1 LGATRGDVLSEVTC
15 PTLAKIISDTVY
27 FTNTKQITPMQK
39 KLYVTNI
46 WSSMSAKI
54 ISQKLQQSTESMT
67 FNVGT
72 HIWSSMSAKIIS
84 QKLQQSTESMTFNV
98 GYAGNNRSRT
108 KNQASEQT
116 Q

>member
-1 LGATRGDVLSEVTC
+1 MEDVVPMPPKQRCRRLFGATGGDALSEVTC
-15 PTLAKIISDTVY
+15 PTLAKIISVTVY
-27 FTNTKQITPMQK
+27 FINTKQITPMQK

-72 HIWSSMSAKIIS
+72 HN
-84 QKLQQSTESMTFNV
+84 LV
-98 GYAGNNRSRT
+98 YAGNNRSRT
-108 KNQASEQT
+108 KNHASEQT

>member
-1 LGATRGDVLSEVTC
+1 MEDVVLAPPNGGASAYLGATGGDVLSEVTC

-72 HIWSSMSAKIIS
+72 HNLI
-84 QKLQQSTESMTFNV
+84 
-98 GYAGNNRSRT
+98 YAGNNRSRT
-108 KNQASEQT
+108 KNHASEQT